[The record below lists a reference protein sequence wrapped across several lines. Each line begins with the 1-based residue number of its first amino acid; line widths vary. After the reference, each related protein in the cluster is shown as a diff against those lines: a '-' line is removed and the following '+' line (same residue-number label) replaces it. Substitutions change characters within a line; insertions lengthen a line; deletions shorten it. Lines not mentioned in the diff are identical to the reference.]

1 MSYNA
6 RIILNEILTS
16 SSFKITDNNCGLF
29 RNSVEWD
36 QVKLKIKS
44 IPEDCQLMYLKG
56 WISDRQEEDTKKWKE
71 REEKEKKERE
81 EKDKKEREEK
91 DKKEREEKDKK
102 EREEKDKKEREEKD
116 KKEREEKDKKEKE
129 EKDKKERANRT
140 SREFNV
146 AEHTLFA
153 HYGPGLAFAVPVPGY
168 PSAHLHHIG
177 GGTFVPGI
185 PPIGFIAPGFI
196 APGFI
201 RAHRF

>member
-29 RNSVEWD
+29 MNSIEWD
-36 QVKLKIKS
+36 KVKLKIKS

-56 WISDRQEEDTKKWKE
+56 WISERQEEDTKKWKE

-81 EKDKKEREEK
+81 EKEEKEKNRKDKEEK

-102 EREEKDKKEREEKD
+102 EREEKE
-116 KKEREEKDKKEKE
+116 
-129 EKDKKERANRT
+129 KKERADRT

-153 HYGPGLAFAVPVPGY
+153 HYGPGLAFAMPVPGY

-196 APGFI
+196 GPGFI

>member
-1 MSYNA
+1 MSYNT

-29 RNSVEWD
+29 RNSIEWD

-71 REEKEKKERE
+71 REEK
-81 EKDKKEREEK
+81 DKKEREEK

-102 EREEKDKKEREEKD
+102 EREEKALKERY
-116 KKEREEKDKKEKE
+116 EKE
-129 EKDKKERANRT
+129 EKEKKERADRT

-196 APGFI
+196 

>member
-29 RNSVEWD
+29 RNSIEWD

-56 WISDRQEEDTKKWKE
+56 WINERQEEDTKKW
-71 REEKEKKERE
+71 
-81 EKDKKEREEK
+81 
-91 DKKEREEKDKK
+91 K

-129 EKDKKERANRT
+129 EKEKKERADRT

>member
-29 RNSVEWD
+29 RNSIEWD

-81 EKDKKEREEK
+81 EKDKKELEEKDKKEREEK
-91 DKKEREEKDKK
+91 EKKEREEKDKK
-102 EREEKDKKEREEKD
+102 ERY
-116 KKEREEKDKKEKE
+116 EKE
-129 EKDKKERANRT
+129 EKEKKERADRT

-196 APGFI
+196 GPGFI